1 MCIKVIFS
9 IRRIGDMYLR
19 YFLSWLFS
27 GGQGFLFYFLL
38 AAYPFI
44 SHSIRKKAPLMLL
57 PAERDFCPLSC
68 LPPASHCSRNRHL
81 PDALRKAGCRT
92 SGHDPPRRAF
102 WPAIGSFLPLQCQG
116 CGWPADFMPALRGE
130 CACLCLADTSFR
142 SPSLHV
148 LLFHYCFWAK
158 SQSFSAAKI
167 VCGRERLDK
176 P

>member
-9 IRRIGDMYLR
+9 IRRIGNMYLR

-27 GGQGFLFYFLL
+27 GGRASFFIFFWLHTLL
-38 AAYPFI
+38 YHIPFAKKHPSCFCPQRGI
-44 SHSIRKKAPLMLL
+44 SARFPACLLL
-57 PAERDFCPLSC
+57 PIAAGTDTCRMLCAKPAVELPVMTLHAGLFGPPLAPFCRFNVKGV
-68 LPPASHCSRNRHL
+68 A
-81 PDALRKAGCRT
+81 
-92 SGHDPPRRAF
+92 
-102 WPAIGSFLPLQCQG
+102 
-116 CGWPADFMPALRGE
+116 PALRGE

>member
-9 IRRIGDMYLR
+9 IRRIGNMYLR

-27 GGQGFLFYFLL
+27 GGRASFFIFFWLHTLL
-38 AAYPFI
+38 YHIPFAKKHPSCFCPQRGI
-44 SHSIRKKAPLMLL
+44 SARFPACLLL
-57 PAERDFCPLSC
+57 PIAAGADTCRMLCAKPAVE
-68 LPPASHCSRNRHL
+68 LPVMTLH
-81 PDALRKAGCRT
+81 AGL
-92 SGHDPPRRAF
+92 F

-148 LLFHYCFWAK
+148 LFFHYCFWAK